1 MCAAGVGAAAFASI
15 FVITHSPGPRST
27 NSRSTGAPALSGLT
41 AAPEAGAKPART
53 SVSHQATG
61 TLEAIDLRGGIV
73 TVTHGP
79 VASLKWPAMTMDFVL
94 ANPSLVDK
102 IKPGSAI
109 AIEFVERKPG
119 EWVITKMD
127 ATAAA
132 KPITPAVAPALADP
146 HKGH

>member
-1 MCAAGVGAAAFASI
+1 M
-15 FVITHSPGPRST
+15 
-27 NSRSTGAPALSGLT
+27 LT
-41 AAPEAGAKPART
+41 ALIEWSARNKFL
-53 SVSHQATG
+53 V
-61 TLEAIDLRGGIV
+61 
-73 TVTHGP
+73 
-79 VASLKWPAMTMDFVL
+79 VL